1 MLDIKFIKNNTEF
14 FDRSL
19 LKRNIKLNS
28 KDLIS
33 LYDEYIKTLNKN
45 QDFQAKRN
53 KISKEIGKISRENP
67 QEAKKLKEEV
77 LSIKNSIAKFNVEIE
92 KKKNSLEKALAVIPN
107 ILDEKVPLG
116 DSDDDNSIIKK
127 YGKIKKFSFKVKDH
141 VTIAENLELMNYE
154 QANKISGSRFSV
166 LKSELA
172 LLYRGLINFMLDIH
186 TKKNGYTE
194 VVVPELV
201 KTKTLYGTGQ
211 LPKFKEDLFSTAKDL
226 WLIPTAE
233 VSLTNLHRDE
243 IIDCNSLPLRFTSF
257 TNCFRAEAGSAG
269 IDTKGLIREHQ
280 FGKVELVSITKPD
293 DSSDELKRMTDC
305 IEKILILL
313 ELPFRLVELCS
324 SDIGFASSY
333 TIDFEV
339 WMPGQNKYREVSS
352 CSNCKDF
359 QARRMNM
366 RSKDKSNNNIF
377 FPHTLN
383 GSGLA
388 VGRVIVAILEN
399 FQQENGSV
407 IIPKVLR
414 KYVGDIT
421 EITKK

>member
-92 KKKNSLEKALAVIPN
+92 KKKNSLEKALAIIPN

-116 DSDDDNSIIKK
+116 DSDNDNSIIKK
-127 YGKIKKFSFKVKDH
+127 YGEIKKFPFKVKDH

-186 TKKNGYTE
+186 TKENGYTE

-211 LPKFKEDLFSTAKDL
+211 LPKFKEDLFSTSKDL

-243 IIDCNSLPLRFTSF
+243 IIDSNSLPLRFTSF

-305 IEKILILL
+305 IEKILMLL

-324 SDIGFASSY
+324 TDIGFASSY

-388 VGRVIVAILEN
+388 IGRVIVAILEN

-414 KYVGDIT
+414 KYIGDIK